1 MTISITSY
9 KNRLIIIIT
18 LPTSYI
24 CHFVSL
30 TSMVLSLL
38 KNRQNSNTN
47 ERTNKRFCGKYLS
60 TH

>member
-1 MTISITSY
+1 METKRI
-9 KNRLIIIIT
+9 NT

-38 KNRQNSNTN
+38 KNRQKLNTN
-47 ERTNKRFCGKYLS
+47 ERTNKRFCGKYFS
-60 TH
+60 TY

>member
-1 MTISITSY
+1 MET
-9 KNRLIIIIT
+9 KRIIT

-38 KNRQNSNTN
+38 KNRQKLNTN